1 MAKQPRSL
9 NGKVVA
15 ITGAARGI
23 GLATAR
29 AVAREGAQVAIGDLA
44 LADAERAAESLGTGA
59 IGLGLDV
66 TDRESFAAYL
76 DAIEDR
82 LGPPEVL
89 VNNAGIMLLGDFL
102 QEDPDAARKQVDVN
116 LWGVWHGSQL
126 AARRFERRRAG
137 HIVNI
142 ASMAGKTG
150 FPGGATYCATKFAVI
165 GLSESLRA
173 ELRGTGVEVSVVM
186 PGIVNTELASGLV
199 KARGVKNVNPEDVAA
214 EIVDALKTPR
224 FDVYVPR
231 SNGRVVRT
239 AALLPRRASEALARA
254 MKADK
259 VLAQA
264 NDTARLDYEKRALRK
279 EIEPGEDRE
288 KAGA

>member
-44 LADAERAAESLGTGA
+44 LEEAERAAEGLGTGA
-59 IGLGLDV
+59 VGLRLDV
-66 TDRESFAAYL
+66 TDRDSFAEFL
-76 DAIEDR
+76 DAVEDR
-82 LGPPEVL
+82 LGPLEVL
-89 VNNAGIMLLGDFL
+89 VNNAGIMLLGPFL
-102 QEDPDAARKQVDVN
+102 QDDPDTARKQVDVN

-126 AARRFERRRAG
+126 AARRLERRRAG

-150 FPGGATYCATKFAVI
+150 FPGGATYCATKFAVV
-165 GLSESLRA
+165 GLSEALRA
-173 ELRGTGVEVSVVM
+173 EMRGTGVEVSVVM
-186 PGIVNTELASGLV
+186 PAIVNTELAAGLV
-199 KARGVKNVNPEDVAA
+199 QARGVKNVNPEDVAA
-214 EIVDALKTPR
+214 EIVDALKVPR

-231 SNGRVVRT
+231 SNARVVRT
-239 AALLPRRASEALARA
+239 SALLPRRASEALGRA
-254 MKADK
+254 MKADQ
-259 VLAQA
+259 VLAKASGQ
-264 NDTARLDYEKRALRK
+264 ARLDYEERAKRK
-279 EIEPGEDRE
+279 EIESGEEE
-288 KAGA
+288 KTPV